1 MLERISTSEGTYGG
15 YRAGIRGR
23 PGALSLIAA
32 DSAFVPIHNGHAHL
46 TAPIARVVVL
56 VRIGPDLRRGKVTAT
71 WAIDA
76 RTDRANRYQAVV
88 GLRDRLPPL
97 TKHPIAR
104 LQMTRPVR

>member
-1 MLERISTSEGTYGG
+1 MLERISVSEGAYGG
-15 YRAGIRGR
+15 YRVGIRGR
-23 PGALSLIAA
+23 PGALSLIAT

-56 VRIGPDLRRGKVTAT
+56 VHIGPVRRRCKVAVIWT
-71 WAIDA
+71 IGA

-88 GLRDRLPPL
+88 GLRDCLPL

-104 LQMTRPVR
+104 LQMSRSAA